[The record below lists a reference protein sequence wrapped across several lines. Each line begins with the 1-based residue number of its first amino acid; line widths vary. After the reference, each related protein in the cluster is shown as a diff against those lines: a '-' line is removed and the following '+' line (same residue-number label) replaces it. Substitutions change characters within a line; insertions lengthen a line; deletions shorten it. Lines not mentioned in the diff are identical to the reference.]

1 MKKLLIILLLVI
13 CGFLFLSGSGQA
25 KGFIK
30 GLSLRVSGD
39 YGTAKI
45 GDLNLFAQGRNDYLG
60 AYAEV
65 LNLMLGEEDRIKK
78 DGNLKDIIAGTA
90 FDGELMLNVF
100 GNFAVAVGAG
110 YIQQSKK
117 SGARLLDGEN
127 EIYAESYNPAVS
139 AVPVH
144 LSLYYFYNILPSM
157 KLFFKAGV
165 GYYFAKSTS
174 TFYLDSQEPWGTPY
188 SETYDLTIKDQGFG
202 YHGGF
207 GYEFD
212 LGSRFSF
219 FVEAQ
224 GRYCTLKNW
233 EGTSRYIDP
242 AGNVEEISGTV
253 WHFEAYD
260 AVTDEYYSLNYLSAD
275 QPDDPTFQNVR
286 KFECD
291 FSGISLKLGIRIKF

>member
-1 MKKLLIILLLVI
+1 MRKGLAILSLVM
-13 CGFLFLSGSGQA
+13 CVLLFLPARGQA

-30 GLSLRVSGD
+30 GLSLRLSGD

-45 GDLNLFAQGRNDYLG
+45 GDLNLFAKGRNDYLG

-78 DGNLKDIIAGTA
+78 DGNLEDLVAGID
-90 FDGELMLNVF
+90 FEGELMLNLF
-100 GNFAVAVGAG
+100 DNFAVAVGAG
-110 YIQQSKK
+110 YIQRSKR

-127 EIYAESYNPAVS
+127 EIYTESYDPAVS
-139 AVPVH
+139 ALPVH
-144 LSLYYFYNILPSM
+144 LSVYYFYNILRSM

-165 GYYFAKSTS
+165 DYYFAKSTL
-174 TFYLDSQEPWGTPY
+174 TFNLDSNEPWAVPY
-188 SETYDLTIKDQGFG
+188 SETYELTVKDQGFG

-212 LGSRFSF
+212 LRPWLSF
-219 FVEAQ
+219 IIEAK
-224 GRYCTLKNW
+224 GRYCKLKNW
-233 EGTSRYIDP
+233 EGNSRYNDS

-260 AVTDEYYSLNYLSAD
+260 AVTDEYYALNYLSAN
-275 QPDDPTFQNVR
+275 QPDDPNFQNVR
-286 KFECD
+286 KFQCD